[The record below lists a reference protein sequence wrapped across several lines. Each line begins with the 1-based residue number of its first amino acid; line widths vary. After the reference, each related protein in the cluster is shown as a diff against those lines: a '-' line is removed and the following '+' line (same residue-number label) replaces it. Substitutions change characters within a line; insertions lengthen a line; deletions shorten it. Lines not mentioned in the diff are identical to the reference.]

1 MNACLCM
8 HGRMDPRGDPANACL
23 CMYGRADGSGMDLVS
38 DHTVWKAI
46 RIVKEK
52 MRIIEQEVIIKE
64 RSTPCIK
71 TSPSFSK

>member
-1 MNACLCM
+1 MCVCM
-8 HGRMDPRGDPANACL
+8 SMYVWTGGWDGMDP
-23 CMYGRADGSGMDLVS
+23 MS

-64 RSTPCIK
+64 EAHHA
-71 TSPSFSK
+71 